1 MYMFLVKDIVM
12 EMYLFM
18 ELSLMLLFFFFYF
31 VDFLIESW
39 IFIAGLF
46 FR

>member
-39 IFIAGLF
+39 IFIVGLF

>member
-12 EMYLFM
+12 EMYLYM

-39 IFIAGLF
+39 IFIVGLF